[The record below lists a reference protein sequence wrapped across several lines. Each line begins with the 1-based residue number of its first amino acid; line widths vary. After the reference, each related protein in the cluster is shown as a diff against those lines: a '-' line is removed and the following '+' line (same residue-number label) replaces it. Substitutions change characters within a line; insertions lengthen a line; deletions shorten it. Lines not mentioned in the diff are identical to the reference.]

1 MQKKLQVFISS
12 TYQDLQ
18 EERQAAVEAVL
29 NAGHIP
35 AGMELFKAGDQT
47 QKETIKRWIEESDV
61 YMLIL
66 GGRYGTIDEESGKSY
81 THWEYDYA
89 GEIGKPRFA
98 IVIKESALEEKVRQ
112 LGMWAT
118 ERENFQKYQEFRD
131 EVLSRISKFFSDTK
145 DIKLAVYES
154 LKEYE
159 KREDL
164 IGWVSAKELGN
175 YQNLL
180 EEKVKLIEENSKLKE
195 KVKKLEGLLE
205 QKDKI
210 GDYSYSE
217 VLQFLKTKS
226 IKIPKEL
233 FKELFDEEV
242 PDKVSLLK
250 LFLVFKDYFV
260 TGIYNNY
267 GMSELDKF
275 LFFTVAPHLITLG
288 LVEEVKVPGVRYHR
302 VRTSKNGNK
311 FLSKYEIENQN
322 KKDTYN

>member
-98 IVIKESALEEKVRQ
+98 IVITDSALEEKVKQ
-112 LGMWAT
+112 LGPWVM
-118 ERENFQKYQEFRD
+118 ERENFQKYQEFKND
-131 EVLSRISKFFSDTK
+131 VLSRISKFFSDTK

-164 IGWVSAKELGN
+164 MGWVSAKELGN
-175 YQNLL
+175 YQELL

-217 VLQFLKTKS
+217 VLQYLENKL
-226 IKIPKEL
+226 IKIPRN
-233 FKELFDEEV
+233 LFDDEKV
-242 PDKVSLLK
+242 PDEMSLLK
-250 LFLVFKDYFV
+250 LFLIFKERFV
-260 TGIYNNY
+260 TGINNSALR
-267 GMSELDKF
+267 MTELDRF
-275 LFFTVAPHLITLG
+275 LFFVVAPHLITLG
-288 LVEEVKVPGVRYHR
+288 LLEKVKVPGVQYQRIQ
-302 VRTSKNGNK
+302 TSKNGNK
-311 FLSKYEIENQN
+311 FLSKYEIENQIS
-322 KKDTYN
+322 KRQDTYN

>member
-1 MQKKLQVFISS
+1 MHMQKKLQVFISS
-12 TYQDLQ
+12 TYRDLE

-98 IVIKESALEEKVRQ
+98 IVITDSALEEKVKQ
-112 LGMWAT
+112 LGPWAM
-118 ERENFQKYQEFRD
+118 ERENFQKYQEFKND
-131 EVLSRISKFFSDTK
+131 VLSRMCKFFSDTK
-145 DIKLAVYES
+145 DIQLAVYQS

-175 YQNLL
+175 YQKLL

-217 VLQFLKTKS
+217 VLQYLETKL

-233 FKELFDEEV
+233 FDDEEI
-242 PDKVSLLK
+242 PDKVSLLE
-250 LFLVFKDYFV
+250 LFLSFKDYFV
-260 TGIYNNY
+260 TGISNNY
-267 GMSELDKF
+267 GMSELKKF
-275 LFFTVAPHLITLG
+275 LFFTVAPHLITFDL
-288 LVEEVKVPGVRYHR
+288 LEKVKVPGVQYQRIQ
-302 VRTSKNGNK
+302 TSKNGNK

-322 KKDTYN
+322 K